1 MLGERLRSRGLL
13 ANAGKLKFRLWVL
26 ALLPMASLPVLLAI
40 LLFMGNAF
48 FDRLLLQKV
57 ENDIAVANSHLL
69 HLQTEISTATLSV
82 ANSRRIREFAMQPG
96 KVLSEVLASRQENLD
111 FDVLAVV
118 DANGKVVGSSK
129 EMPPGESHIPLG
141 VLREALRSGKE
152 HAGLEVVTRE
162 QLLKLYASLADRA
175 LVKLVD
181 TPMATP
187 KVAREEGRGLMLLAA
202 APMRDES
209 GYVTAYVLG
218 GVLLN
223 HRTGFVDYVREI
235 VSGGGLRQMGVE
247 GTVTLFLDDVRIAT
261 TVRDAQGE
269 RAIGTRVSQAVK
281 ESVLDRGETWLKRAY
296 VVNHWAVTAY
306 QPLLD
311 YQGQRIGMTYVG
323 IPEEPFAAF
332 RWQALGLAAILIAL
346 SAAAAAW
353 ISMRLAVSIL
363 RPMERLETTMRAVG
377 KGDMTA
383 RVGEMPGDNELV
395 RLGRLFDRLLGTI
408 DKQTGDLRHWA
419 AELDQKVESR
429 TQELAKANEALV
441 VARDEADRANQ
452 AKSAFLANMSHE
464 IRTPMNA
471 ILGLAHLLG
480 KELQDAHQRERLGKI
495 SDAALHLLA
504 VINDILDVSKI
515 DAGKLQLENA
525 PFSIERVFDSVC
537 SMAAERSYAKGVELV
552 RDMAPEL
559 SATFEGDAL
568 RLGQILL
575 NYVSNAI
582 KFTESGAIVIRAS
595 VVEERGVRKLVRFE
609 VRDTGI
615 GIAPEIIP
623 RLFSA
628 FEQADSSTTRK
639 YGGTGL
645 GLTISRRLA
654 EMMGGEVGVE
664 SEPGKGSTFWF
675 TAWLGCSGATE
686 LARPALASLN
696 NWRVLVVD
704 DCQEA
709 RQVLVDMLAQLGM
722 RPDDADCGET
732 AVGMVE
738 RADGLSDPY
747 RIVLLDWRMPGLDG
761 VQTAAVLSSMP
772 LKLRPHHRLVTA
784 YDSELSSDLCRSA
797 GFDNML
803 AKPVSPSTL
812 SEAMLAVVGRQS
824 LPMHLDL
831 PAVDW
836 KLTDEHAGQRVLLA
850 EDNEINRE
858 VASELL
864 TSVGLLVDTAEDGE
878 QALASLRANR
888 YDLVLMDVQ
897 MPVMDGL
904 EATRRIRAMPGY
916 ADLPILALT
925 ANAFDDD
932 VSVCVAAG
940 MNAHV
945 AKPVDP
951 DALFQALL
959 DWLPKR

>member
-1 MLGERLRSRGLL
+1 MLLVNSGR
-13 ANAGKLKFRLWVL
+13 LKFRLWVL
-26 ALLPMASLPVLLAI
+26 ALLPMASVPVLLAI
-40 LLFMGNAF
+40 LLFIGNAF

-57 ENDIAVANSHLL
+57 EHDLAVANSHLQ
-69 HLQTEISTATLSV
+69 HLQAEISTATQSV
-82 ANSRRIREFAMQPG
+82 ANSRRIREFTLNPSG
-96 KVLSEVLASRQENLD
+96 ILSEVLASRRENLD

-118 DANGKVVGSSK
+118 APDGKVIGASK
-129 EMPPGESHIPLG
+129 EMMSGELNLQFG
-141 VLREALRSGKE
+141 VLSEALRSGKD
-152 HAGLEVVTRE
+152 ANGLEVVSRE
-162 QLLKLYASLADRA
+162 RLLKLDPAMADSA

-181 TPMATP
+181 TPMAAP
-187 KVAREEGRGLMLLAA
+187 KVAREEGRGLMMLAA
-202 APMRDES
+202 APMRDA
-209 GYVTAYVLG
+209 GGQVFAYVLG
-218 GVLLN
+218 GMLLN

-306 QPLLD
+306 RPLLD
-311 YQGQRIGMTYVG
+311 YRGERIGMTYVG

-332 RWQALGLAAILIAL
+332 RWQALGLAALLIAL

-363 RPMERLETTMRAVG
+363 RPMARLETTMRAVG
-377 KGDMTA
+377 RGDMTA
-383 RVGEMPGDNELV
+383 RVGEMSGDNELV
-395 RLGRLFDRLLGTI
+395 RLGSLFDRLLATI
-408 DKQTGDLRHWA
+408 EKQTGDLRRWA

-429 TQELAKANEALV
+429 TQELAKANESLV

-471 ILGLAHLLG
+471 ILGLTHLLG
-480 KELQDAHQRERLGKI
+480 KELRDVHQRERLGKI

-515 DAGKLQLENA
+515 DAGKLRLENA
-525 PFSIERVFDSVC
+525 PFSIDRVFDSVC

-559 SATFEGDAL
+559 FVTLEGDAL

-575 NYVSNAI
+575 NYVGNAI
-582 KFTESGAIVIRAS
+582 KFTESGSIVIRAS
-595 VVEERGVRKLVRFE
+595 VVQDRGARKLVRFE
-609 VRDTGI
+609 VKDTGI
-615 GIAPEIIP
+615 GIAPEVIP

-645 GLTISRRLA
+645 GLMISRRLA
-654 EMMGGEVGVE
+654 ELMGGEVGVE

-675 TAWLGCSGATE
+675 TAWLGCSGKAE
-686 LARPALASLN
+686 PVRPALFSLN
-696 NWRVLVVD
+696 TWRVLVVD

-709 RQVLVDMLAQLGM
+709 RQVLIDMLALQGM
-722 RPDDADCGET
+722 RPDEADCGET
-732 AVGMVE
+732 ALGMIE
-738 RADGLSDPY
+738 RADGLGDPY

-761 VQTAAVLSSMP
+761 VQTAAVLSSMA
-772 LKLRPHHRLVTA
+772 LRHRPHYLLVTA
-784 YDSELSSDLCRSA
+784 YDSELSGDLCQSA
-797 GFDNML
+797 GFDNVL
-803 AKPVSPSTL
+803 AKPVSPSAL
-812 SEAMLAVVGRQS
+812 CDAMLALVGRQS
-824 LPMHLDL
+824 LPGQLDV
-831 PAVDW
+831 PDVDR
-836 KLTDEHAGQRVLLA
+836 KLMDEHAGQRILLA

-864 TSVGLLVDTAEDGE
+864 AGVGLLVDTAEDGE
-878 QALASLRANR
+878 QALARLRAQR
-888 YDLVLMDVQ
+888 YDLILMDVQ

-916 ADLPILALT
+916 MDLPILALT
-925 ANAFDDD
+925 ANAFDED

>member
-1 MLGERLRSRGLL
+1 VL
-13 ANAGKLKFRLWVL
+13 NPGKLKFRLWAL
-26 ALLPMASLPVLLAI
+26 ALLPMASVPVLLPI
-40 LLFMGNAF
+40 LLFIGDAF

-57 ENDIAVANSHLL
+57 ENDLAVANSHLQ
-69 HLQTEISTATLSV
+69 HLQTEISAATLSV
-82 ANSRRIREFAMQPG
+82 AKSRRIKEFTHQPG
-96 KVLSEVLASRQENLD
+96 GVLSEVLASREENLD
-111 FDVLAVV
+111 FDLLAVV
-118 DANGKVVGSSK
+118 DAEGNVIGSSD
-129 EMPPGESHIPLG
+129 EVVPGGSYIQLG
-141 VLREALRSGKE
+141 VLREAIQSGKE
-152 HAGLEVVTRE
+152 VSGLEVVPRE
-162 QLLKLYASLADRA
+162 HLMKLHASLADKA

-181 TPMATP
+181 TPMAAS
-187 KVAREEGRGLMLLAA
+187 KAAREDGRALMILAA
-202 APMRDES
+202 APMVDA
-209 GYVTAYVLG
+209 GGQVMAYVLG

-223 HRTGFVDYVREI
+223 HRTDYVDYVREI

-247 GTVTLFLDDVRIAT
+247 GTVTLFLDDVRIET
-261 TVRDAQGE
+261 TVRDDKGE
-269 RAIGTRVSQAVK
+269 RAIGTRVSQTVK
-281 ESVLDRGETWLKRAY
+281 ESVLDRGETWLQRAF

-306 QPLLD
+306 RPLLD
-311 YQGQRIGMTYVG
+311 YRGERVGMTYVG
-323 IPEEPFAAF
+323 IPEGPFTAF
-332 RWQALGLAAILIAL
+332 RWQALGLAALLIVL
-346 SAAAAAW
+346 SAGFAAW
-353 ISMRLAVSIL
+353 VSLRLAGSIL
-363 RPMERLETTMRAVG
+363 RPMERLETAMRAVG
-377 KGDMTA
+377 KGDMSA
-383 RVGEMPGDNELV
+383 RVGAMPGDNELV

-408 DKQTGDLRHWA
+408 DRQTGDLRRWGS
-419 AELDQKVESR
+419 ELDQKVERR
-429 TQELAKANEALV
+429 TEELAKANEALV
-441 VARDEADRANQ
+441 IARDEADRANQ

-471 ILGLAHLLG
+471 ILGLTHLLG
-480 KELQDAHQRERLGKI
+480 KELHAAHQRERLGKI

-575 NYVSNAI
+575 NYVGNAI
-582 KFTESGAIVIRAS
+582 KFTESGVIVLRAY
-595 VVEERGVRKLVRFE
+595 VVRDSGARKLVRFE

-615 GIAPEIIP
+615 GISPEVIP

-664 SEPGKGSTFWF
+664 SEPGRGSTFWF
-675 TAWLGCSGATE
+675 TAWLGCSGETE
-686 LARPALASLN
+686 VLRPGLASLN

-709 RQVLVDMLAQLGM
+709 RQVLVDMLAQQGL

-732 AVGMVE
+732 ALGMVE
-738 RADGLSDPY
+738 RADGLGDPY

-761 VQTAAVLSSMP
+761 MQTAALLSSMA
-772 LKLRPHHRLVTA
+772 LRYRPHYMLVTA
-784 YDSELSSDLCRSA
+784 YDSELSSDLCRST
-797 GFDNML
+797 GFDIML

-812 SEAMLAVVGRQS
+812 SDAMLALVGRQA
-824 LPMHLDL
+824 L
-831 PAVDW
+831 PANLDVTELDRR
-836 KLTDEHAGQRVLLA
+836 LIDEHGGQRVLLA

-858 VASELL
+858 VATELL
-864 TSVGLLVDTAEDGE
+864 TSAGLLVDTAEDGE
-878 QALASLRANR
+878 QALAQLRANR
-888 YDLVLMDVQ
+888 YELILMDVQ

-916 ADLPILALT
+916 GDLPILALT

-932 VSVCVAAG
+932 VSECVAAG

-951 DALFQALL
+951 DVLFQALL

>member
-1 MLGERLRSRGLL
+1 MRGIPL
-13 ANAGKLKFRLWVL
+13 NSGKLKFRLWAL
-26 ALLPMASLPVLLAI
+26 ALLPMASAPVLLAI
-40 LLFMGNAF
+40 LLFIGDAF

-57 ENDIAVANSHLL
+57 ENDLAVANSQLQ
-69 HLQTEISTATLSV
+69 HLQKEISAATLSV
-82 ANSRRIREFAMQPG
+82 AKSRRIQEFTLQPG
-96 KVLSEVLASRQENLD
+96 AVLSEVLASREENLD
-111 FDVLAVV
+111 FDLLAVV
-118 DANGKVVGSSK
+118 DVKGSVIGSS
-129 EMPPGESHIPLG
+129 EDTAPGGAYLQLG

-152 HAGLEVVTRE
+152 VAGLEVVSRE
-162 QLLKLYASLADRA
+162 YLMTLDASLADRA

-181 TPMATP
+181 TPMAAP
-187 KVAREEGRGLMLLAA
+187 KAAHEEGRGLMILAA
-202 APMRDES
+202 APMVDAR
-209 GYVTAYVLG
+209 GQVMAYVLG
-218 GVLLN
+218 GLLLN
-223 HRTGFVDYVREI
+223 NRSGYVDTVREI
-235 VSGGGLRQMGVE
+235 VSSGGLRQMGVE
-247 GTVTLFLDDVRIAT
+247 GTVTLFLDDVRVET
-261 TVRDAQGE
+261 TVLDGNGE
-269 RAIGTRVSQAVK
+269 RAIGTRVSQTVK
-281 ESVLDRGETWLKRAY
+281 DSVLGRGETWLQRAF

-306 QPLLD
+306 RPLLD
-311 YQGQRIGMTYVG
+311 FRGERVGMTYVG
-323 IPEEPFAAF
+323 IPEAPFAAF
-332 RWQALGLAAILIAL
+332 RTQALGLAALLIAL
-346 SAAAAAW
+346 SAGVAAW
-353 ISMRLAVSIL
+353 ISMRLAGSIL
-363 RPMERLETTMRAVG
+363 WPMERLETVMRAVG
-377 KGDMTA
+377 QGDMSA
-383 RVGEMPGDNELV
+383 RVGAMPGDNELV

-408 DKQTGDLRHWA
+408 DRQTGDLRRWG
-419 AELDQKVESR
+419 AELDQKVEMR

-441 VARDEADRANQ
+441 LARDEADRANQ

-480 KELQDAHQRERLGKI
+480 KELHAAHQRERLGKI

-525 PFSIERVFDSVC
+525 PFRIEQIFDSVC

-575 NYVSNAI
+575 NYVGNAI
-582 KFTESGAIVIRAS
+582 KFTESGAIVLRAY
-595 VVEERGVRKLVRFE
+595 VVQDDGGRKLVRFE

-615 GIAPEIIP
+615 GIAPEVIP

-645 GLTISRRLA
+645 GLAISRRLA
-654 EMMGGEVGVE
+654 EMMGGEVGVV

-675 TAWLGCSGATE
+675 TAWLGCNGETE
-686 LARPALASLN
+686 LVRPGLANLN

-704 DCQEA
+704 DCREA

-732 AVGMVE
+732 ALGMVE
-738 RADGLSDPY
+738 RADGLGDPY
-747 RIVLLDWRMPGLDG
+747 RVILLDWRMPGLDG
-761 VQTAAVLSSMP
+761 MQTAALLSSMP
-772 LKLRPHHRLVTA
+772 LRGRPRYMLVTA
-784 YDSELSSDLCRSA
+784 YDSELSSDLCRST
-797 GFDNML
+797 GFDTML

-812 SEAMLAVVGRQS
+812 SDAMLALIGRLS
-824 LPMHLDL
+824 V
-831 PAVDW
+831 PANPAEANVERQ
-836 KLTDEHAGQRVLLA
+836 LIEQHGGQRVLLA

-858 VASELL
+858 VATELL

-878 QALASLRANR
+878 QALAQLRANR
-888 YDLVLMDVQ
+888 YELILMDVQ

-904 EATRRIRAMPGY
+904 EATRRIRTMPGY
-916 ADLPILALT
+916 GDLPILALT
-925 ANAFDDD
+925 ANAYDDD
-932 VSVCVAAG
+932 VSACVTAG

-951 DALFQALL
+951 DVLFQALL

>member
-1 MLGERLRSRGLL
+1 V
-13 ANAGKLKFRLWVL
+13 NTGKLKFRLWAL
-26 ALLPMASLPVLLAI
+26 ALLPMASVPVLLAI
-40 LLFMGNAF
+40 MVFIGNAF

-57 ENDIAVANSHLL
+57 ENDLAVANSHLQ
-69 HLQTEISTATLSV
+69 HLQNEISAATLSV
-82 ANSRRIREFAMQPG
+82 AKSRRIREFTHQPG
-96 KVLSEVLASRQENLD
+96 GVLSEVLASREENLD
-111 FDVLAVV
+111 FDLLAVV
-118 DANGKVVGSSK
+118 DADGNVIGSS
-129 EMPPGESHIPLG
+129 EETAPGGSYTQLG
-141 VLREALRSGKE
+141 VLREALRSGRE
-152 HAGLEVVTRE
+152 TSGLEVVPRE
-162 QLLKLYASLADRA
+162 YLMKLHASLADKA

-181 TPMATP
+181 TPLAAP
-187 KVAREEGRGLMLLAA
+187 KAAREEGRGLMILAV
-202 APMRDES
+202 APMFDA
-209 GYVTAYVLG
+209 GGQVMAYVLG

-223 HRTGFVDYVREI
+223 HRSGYVDYVREI

-247 GTVTLFLDDVRIAT
+247 GTVTLFLDDVRVET
-261 TVRDAQGE
+261 TVRDGNGE
-269 RAIGTRVSQAVK
+269 RAIGTRVSQTVK
-281 ESVLDRGETWLKRAY
+281 ESVLDRGETWLQRAF

-306 QPLLD
+306 RPLLD
-311 YQGQRIGMTYVG
+311 YQGERVGMTYVG
-323 IPEEPFAAF
+323 IPEEPFSTF
-332 RWQALGLAAILIAL
+332 RWQALGLAALLIVL
-346 SAAAAAW
+346 SAGFAAW
-353 ISMRLAVSIL
+353 VSMRLAGSIL
-363 RPMERLETTMRAVG
+363 RPMERLETAMRAVG
-377 KGDMTA
+377 KGDMSA
-383 RVGEMPGDNELV
+383 RVGAMPGDNELV

-408 DKQTGDLRHWA
+408 DRQTGDLRRWGV
-419 AELDQKVESR
+419 ELDQKVEMR
-429 TQELAKANEALV
+429 TQELAKANEAMV

-480 KELQDAHQRERLGKI
+480 KELHAVHQRERLGKI

-525 PFSIERVFDSVC
+525 PFSIEQVFDSVC

-559 SATFEGDAL
+559 AATFEGDAL

-575 NYVSNAI
+575 NYVGNAI
-582 KFTESGAIVIRAS
+582 KFTESGAIVLRAY
-595 VVEERGVRKLVRFE
+595 VARDGGGRKLVRFE
-609 VRDTGI
+609 VRDSGI
-615 GIAPEIIP
+615 GIAPEVIP

-675 TAWLGCSGATE
+675 TAWLGCSGEAE
-686 LARPALASLN
+686 LVRPGLASLK

-704 DCQEA
+704 DCLEA
-709 RQVLVDMLAQLGM
+709 RQVLVDMLAQQGM

-732 AVGMVE
+732 ALGMVE
-738 RADGLSDPY
+738 RADGLGDPY

-761 VQTAAVLSSMP
+761 VQTAALLSSMA
-772 LKLRPHHRLVTA
+772 LRHRPHFMLVTA
-784 YDSELSSDLCRSA
+784 YDSELSSDLCRST

-803 AKPVSPSTL
+803 AKPVSLSTL
-812 SEAMLAVVGRQS
+812 SEAMLALLGRQT
-824 LPMHLDL
+824 L
-831 PAVDW
+831 PANFDVAELDRR
-836 KLTDEHAGQRVLLA
+836 LIDEHGGQRVLLA

-858 VASELL
+858 VATELL
-864 TSVGLLVDTAEDGE
+864 TSAGLLVDTAEDGE
-878 QALASLRANR
+878 QALAQLRANR
-888 YDLVLMDVQ
+888 YELILMDVQ

-916 ADLPILALT
+916 EDLPILALT
-925 ANAFDDD
+925 ANAYDND
-932 VSVCVAAG
+932 VSECVAAG

-951 DALFQALL
+951 DVLFQALL